1 MSILARI
8 WSWCRACGWVVAE
21 ALLLT
26 AHPGA
31 AQFEPIVPGPSEAVE
46 LELVLAVDASSSV
59 SPEEFNLQMGGF
71 AGAFREPSVIAA
83 IAATRS
89 EEHTSELQ
97 SLMRISYAVFCL
109 KKKKKNRSRN
119 TQMTPTE
126 G

>member
-31 AQFEPIVPGPSEAVE
+31 AQFEPIVPGPCGAVE

-83 IAATRS
+83 IAATGGSGIAVSMIQRS
-89 EEHTSELQ
+89 AARRVGNECVST
-97 SLMRISYAVFCL
+97 C
-109 KKKKKNRSRN
+109 RSRWL
-119 TQMTPTE
+119 PYH
-126 G
+126 